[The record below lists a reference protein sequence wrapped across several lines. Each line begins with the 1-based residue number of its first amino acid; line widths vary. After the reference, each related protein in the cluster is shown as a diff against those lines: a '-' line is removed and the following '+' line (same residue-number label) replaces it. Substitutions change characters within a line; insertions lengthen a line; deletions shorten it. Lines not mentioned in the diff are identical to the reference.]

1 MATNKAPVT
10 GKQRSLVIGI
20 DRSVYWLSKHWL
32 AVFNTLAFIYVALPI
47 LAPVLMNAGLETPA
61 RIIYRVYSP
70 LCHQMTQRSFFLFGD
85 QYAYPR
91 EIAGTELEPIESYIG
106 EIPEFNNIE
115 ADNWPA
121 FFTAARRYLG
131 DEQLGYKTALC
142 QRDIGIYLF
151 VLVGGLLYAMLRNRI
166 KIKPLPILLF
176 IVIGLGPI
184 ALDGFSQL
192 FSYWS
197 TPLDGSE
204 PAGIAGTI
212 QSILPLRESTPLL
225 RAFTGAWFGLAL
237 VWLAYPHVNESM
249 KGTEKNL
256 GAKLNQ
262 IEMPE
267 SQEPESQDPE
277 SQEPESA
284 QTEADNS

>member
-1 MATNKAPVT
+1 MATDKTPMT
-10 GKQRSLVIGI
+10 GRQRSLVIGI

-32 AVFNTLAFIYVALPI
+32 AVFNTIAIIYVGLPI

-61 RIIYRVYSP
+61 RIIYRIYSP
-70 LCHQMTQRSFFLFGD
+70 LCHQMSQRSFFLFGD

-91 EIAGTELEPIESYIG
+91 EIAGTDLEPFEAYIG
-106 EIPEFNNIE
+106 DIPEFSNVE
-115 ADNWPA
+115 PDNWPA

-131 DEQLGYKTALC
+131 DEQLGYKIALC

-151 VLVGGLLYAMLRNRI
+151 VLVGGLIYAMLRNRI
-166 KIKPLPILLF
+166 NIKPLPILLF

-197 TPLDGSE
+197 TPLDGSA
-204 PAGIAGTI
+204 PTGIAATI
-212 QSILPLRESTPLL
+212 QNVLPLRESTPLL

-249 KGTEKNL
+249 KGTESQL
-256 GAKLNQ
+256 GTKLNR
-262 IEMPE
+262 IGT
-267 SQEPESQDPE
+267 QEPKSVQ
-277 SQEPESA
+277 A
-284 QTEADNS
+284 EAEED

>member
-1 MATNKAPVT
+1 MATDKTPVT
-10 GKQRSLVIGI
+10 GKKRSIVIGI

-32 AVFNTLAFIYVALPI
+32 AVFNTIAFIYVGLPI
-47 LAPVLMNAGLETPA
+47 LAPALMNAGLETPA

-91 EIAGTELEPIESYIG
+91 ELAGTDLEPIEAYIG
-106 EIPEFNNIE
+106 GIPEFDNVE
-115 ADNWPA
+115 PDNWPA
-121 FFTAARRYLG
+121 FFTAARRFLG
-131 DEQLGYKTALC
+131 NEQLGYKMALC

-151 VLVGGLLYAMLRNRI
+151 VLVGGLLYGMLRNRVNI
-166 KIKPLPILLF
+166 RPMPILLF

-197 TPLDGSE
+197 TPLDGSA
-204 PAGIAGTI
+204 PTGIAATV
-212 QSILPLRESTPLL
+212 QSVLPLRESTPFL

-249 KGTEKNL
+249 KGTESQL
-256 GAKLNQ
+256 GAKLNR
-262 IEMPE
+262 I
-267 SQEPESQDPE
+267 STQEPKSTQV
-277 SQEPESA
+277 
-284 QTEADNS
+284 EAEDD